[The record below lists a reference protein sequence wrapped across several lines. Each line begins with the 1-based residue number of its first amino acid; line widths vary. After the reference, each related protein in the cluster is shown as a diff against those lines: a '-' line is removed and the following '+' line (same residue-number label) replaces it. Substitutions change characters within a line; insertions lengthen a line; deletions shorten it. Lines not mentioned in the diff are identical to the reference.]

1 MQSKNFNKGFLLR
14 LRSILTI
21 TVIVLLGIIAI
32 IAHREQLVFSSWDIN
47 VLVIYFLIL
56 LPIIIHTGIL
66 YSISVQSYPDKEIS
80 KSLKIVFNIV
90 SVLAWISLSP
100 LLVGLIAILFI
111 TFTNEQRL
119 NNLIENPQGLM
130 LLILYF
136 LLVVI
141 IPIQLTLG
149 YKLVS
154 RIRKN
159 YSAVLLKS
167 FE

>member
-1 MQSKNFNKGFLLR
+1 LR

-80 KSLKIVFNIV
+80 KRLKIVFNIV

-159 YSAVLLKS
+159 YSAFLLKS